1 LTRIIRTCKQ
11 TPGQAASAAR
21 KRQRQAEKKA
31 ALEEEAKKRGLSV
44 SQLVQEQAL
53 ATKEMIEERE
63 AEKLRERQRE
73 KRHRKYYSV
82 WY

>member
-1 LTRIIRTCKQ
+1 MTRIIRTCKQ